1 MRRRRVGILISG
13 RGSNMEALI
22 RAAKAKDYPAEVTT
36 VISNRPDAAGLKTAQ
51 THGIETMCID
61 HKTCAGREA
70 FEAKLEEQLLSRG
83 VDLIACAGFMR
94 IFSEAFATRW
104 QDRMVNIHPSLLPSY
119 PGLDTHARALADGV
133 RLHGCT
139 VHFVSSAVDAGPII
153 AQSALTVLPADTA
166 DSLARRVLK
175 LEHELYPLALGWV
188 AAREVWLKGGR
199 VAYSFAVKDQTRLLA
214 PMRSAE

>member
-104 QDRMVNIHPSLLPSY
+104 QGRMVNIHPSLLPSY
-119 PGLDTHARALADGV
+119 PGLDTHACALADGV

-175 LEHELYPLALGWV
+175 LEHELYPLALEWV
-188 AAREVWLKGGR
+188 AAGEVSLKGGR

-214 PMRSAE
+214 PKRSAE